1 MFMICICDTINA
13 KDYFITMICVGE
25 FVCIC
30 VCVCVCV
37 FGSSGGHLLSGKW
50 PLKLLYSPF
59 AVVTF
64 STVCIPLPPALS
76 ALFLFSASNHHPCFH
91 IQFPQ
96 PVLEAI
102 GGWSDFK
109 EVMPFNRWSDTTK
122 WSGAQRWWLV
132 DRVVGVEFC
141 GVWARGP
148 MWQNV
153 KWNSP
158 APPFLNWPR
167 QRACERYSGMS
178 FAGLASLAD
187 SCDVYRP
194 ASMTVRRGWLGSF
207 QTGIRFVIRF

>member
-1 MFMICICDTINA
+1 MRRPISLPWSVLA
-13 KDYFITMICVGE
+13 SY
-25 FVCIC
+25 C
-30 VCVCVCV
+30 VC
-37 FGSSGGHLLSGKW
+37 GSSGGHLLSGKW
-50 PLKLLYSPF
+50 PLKLLYSPY

-64 STVCIPLPPALS
+64 STVCIPPSPSTIPP
-76 ALFLFSASNHHPCFH
+76 FLFSASNHHPCFH
-91 IQFPQ
+91 IKFSQ

-109 EVMPFNRWSDTTK
+109 KVMPFNRWSDTNK
-122 WSGAQRWWLV
+122 WSGGWRCWLV

-141 GVWARGP
+141 GVWARGW

-153 KWNSP
+153 KWNSAA
-158 APPFLNWPR
+158 APFQNWPR
-167 QRACERYSGMS
+167 KRACERYNGMS

>member
-1 MFMICICDTINA
+1 MRRPISLPWSVLES
-13 KDYFITMICVGE
+13 Y
-25 FVCIC
+25 C
-30 VCVCVCV
+30 VC
-37 FGSSGGHLLSGKW
+37 GSSGRHLLSGKW

-64 STVCIPLPPALS
+64 STVWIPPSPSTIPP
-76 ALFLFSASNHHPCFH
+76 FLFSASNHHPCFH
-91 IQFPQ
+91 IKFSQ

-122 WSGAQRWWLV
+122 WSGGWRCWLV

-141 GVWARGP
+141 VVWARGW

-153 KWNSP
+153 KWNSAA
-158 APPFLNWPR
+158 APFQNWPR
-167 QRACERYSGMS
+167 KRACERYNGMS